1 MIFRRRRT
9 RIEIEQ
15 TTVKVKA
22 NDRSS
27 VVVRPLAVTPVPSP
41 SESILGRVLPF
52 SAPEPTEANAQ
63 PAVTTIHKPTAKE
76 TRP

>member
-15 TTVKVKA
+15 TTVTVTTGDL
-22 NDRSS
+22 NS
-27 VVVRPLAVTPVPSP
+27 VVPRPAAVTPPAP
-41 SESILGRVLPF
+41 AESVFARVLPF
-52 SAPEPTEANAQ
+52 PTPEPTEANAQ
-63 PAVTTIHKPTAKE
+63 PAVTTTHEPAAKE